1 MANSAIS
8 DRLTSTRPVQASLER
23 NWETNVLIDDKKFSQ
38 QVMKELFMENE
49 KRAKV
54 MPESTLE
61 PAFIIWAN
69 RQVSD
74 KLDFIT

>member
-1 MANSAIS
+1 
-8 DRLTSTRPVQASLER
+8 
-23 NWETNVLIDDKKFSQ
+23 
-38 QVMKELFMENE
+38 MKELFMENE